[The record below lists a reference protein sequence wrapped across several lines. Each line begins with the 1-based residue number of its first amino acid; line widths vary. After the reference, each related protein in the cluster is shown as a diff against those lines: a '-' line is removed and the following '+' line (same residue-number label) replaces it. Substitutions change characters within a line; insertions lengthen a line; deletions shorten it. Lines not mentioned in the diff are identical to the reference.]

1 MNNSDLQNPELSI
14 VIPLYNERDN
24 LIPLEDKLETELS
37 KLNLSY
43 EIILIDDGEITDII
57 ARDIFKKM
65 IYVGS
70 QYSQ

>member
-1 MNNSDLQNPELSI
+1 MNNPDLQNIELSI

-43 EIILIDDGEITDII
+43 EIILIDDGSVD
-57 ARDIFKKM
+57 
-65 IYVGS
+65 GS
-70 QYSQ
+70 AH

>member
-1 MNNSDLQNPELSI
+1 MNNSELQNPELSI

-43 EIILIDDGEITDII
+43 EIILIDDGLSLIHI
-57 ARDIFKKM
+57 
-65 IYVGS
+65 
-70 QYSQ
+70 